1 MGSNKLLKNNLLKWY
16 KIDTKNY
23 AKFMLKIGVKKS
35 LVLYYNY
42 YIYF

>member
-1 MGSNKLLKNNLLKWY
+1 MGSDKLLKNNLLKRY

-23 AKFMLKIGVKKS
+23 VKFMLKIGVKKW
-35 LVLYYNY
+35 LILYYNY